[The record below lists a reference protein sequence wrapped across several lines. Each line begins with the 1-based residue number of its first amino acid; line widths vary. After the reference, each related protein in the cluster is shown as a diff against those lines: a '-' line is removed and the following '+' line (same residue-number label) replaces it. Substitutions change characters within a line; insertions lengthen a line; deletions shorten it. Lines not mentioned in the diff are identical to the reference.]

1 LKKVSLLL
9 FRRVATLL
17 ALSFVVLIAA
27 VGHVSGQDLVGAA
40 SRPDL
45 AAGAGSTRTTSG
57 GAGSLRSPGFKPSLR
72 TPTARSATTV
82 RTVVVP
88 KVIRVTPT
96 TGTLAVA
103 AEPNATILVEPVG
116 GGVAAKGTVPGG
128 ERIFTFVD
136 LKPGRYRVAA
146 SLDEDHRDDEAE
158 VVIRAGKPSDLTLNL
173 PLITH
178 TVTISTNVKSGEIR
192 YAPVEA
198 KPAPGANEPIYT
210 PVGKTSI
217 AYIQNGKAVL
227 ADLPPATYGV
237 DIRTEEVG
245 YQTLLRRFTVPGQTS
260 YTVTLE
266 KKLSESA
273 LSANWDT
280 LKRSWEVPAGWNVTP
295 ISLQVRGRGLALPRN
310 EDYRY
315 YADFDL
321 QSDLKLRN
329 GTGASFVVHARDAQ
343 NYYLVQLTGPN
354 ADEPYVLRG
363 FIVTNGVRR
372 SFGEPQS
379 IRAFAST
386 LSSSQQFTVTMKMR
400 GNKLSVFLTD
410 NETGRT
416 QPAGVLTDPNSVFPI
431 GAVGIAGSDNEE
443 YEVGSFI
450 ICKGCVK

>member
-1 LKKVSLLL
+1 M
-9 FRRVATLL
+9 L
-17 ALSFVVLIAA
+17 AGAA
-27 VGHVSGQDLVGAA
+27 GGARAQDLVGAA

-45 AAGAGSTRTTSG
+45 AAGAGSTRSTS
-57 GAGSLRSPGFKPSLR
+57 AGTGNLRSPGIKPPMR

-88 KVIRVTPT
+88 KVVKVTPT

-116 GGVAAKGTVPGG
+116 GGIAAKGTVPAG

-158 VVIRAGKPSDLTLNL
+158 VVIRQGKASDLTLNL

-178 TVTISTNVKSGEIR
+178 SVTISTNVSNGEIR
-192 YAPVEA
+192 YALVESR
-198 KPAPGANEPIYT
+198 PGAGAGELIYT

-217 AYIQNGKAVL
+217 AYIQNGRAVL
-227 ADLPPATYGV
+227 ADLPPGTYGV

-245 YQTLLRRFTVPGQTS
+245 YQTLLRRFTVPGQPS
-260 YTVTLE
+260 YTVALD
-266 KKLSESA
+266 KKLSTSA

-280 LKRSWEVPAGWNVTP
+280 LKSTWDVPAKWNVTP
-295 ISLQVRGRGLALPRN
+295 ISLQVRSLGIKPPMRSGSPSFAESGIAVPRN

-329 GTGASFVVHARDAQ
+329 GVGASFVVRARDAQ
-343 NYYLVQLTGPN
+343 NYYLVQLTGPQ
-354 ADEPYVLRG
+354 ATEPYVLRG
-363 FIVTNGVRR
+363 FIVTGGARR
-372 SFGEPQS
+372 NFGEPQS

-386 LSSSQQFTVTMKMR
+386 LNSGQPFTIKMKMR

-416 QPAGVLTDPNSVFPI
+416 QPAGVLTDPNSTFNT
-431 GAVGIAGSDNEE
+431 GAIGIAGSDNEE

-450 ICKGCVK
+450 ICQDCIK